1 MQLIYEF
8 LILLM
13 FYAASQLFS
22 NQSCEAKQNM
32 TTFNGVEDLIKAT

>member
-32 TTFNGVEDLIKAT
+32 TTFIGVEDLIKAT